1 MSWFTIIKNPKL
13 RVGSKVT
20 TNLGSSSDNES
31 DGPCKKKLLEYL
43 PKMKNRKGLLTKLDI
58 EIYAFQEKEGV
69 RESKYGGLIREE
81 VEYYLDDTS
90 VEASFSALPEDVAC
104 KALKM
109 LSGMSGN
116 FTNLKRQ
123 IGDNYWCSVT
133 RLIMP
138 KNRVYGLSDMQYMF
152 FEIGLSIMT
161 NNSEGPV
168 VIDFAHRIYLP
179 INEVRENIKEYD
191 ILLDKMDWR

>member
-1 MSWFTIIKNPKL
+1 MNWFNVIKNPKL

-20 TNLGSSSDNES
+20 TNLSSTSDNQPDE
-31 DGPCKKKLLEYL
+31 PCKKKLLEYM

-58 EIYAFQEKEGV
+58 EVYAFQEKEGV

-116 FTNLKRQ
+116 STILNKE
-123 IGDNYWCSVT
+123 IGDNYWCEVT

-152 FEIGLSIMT
+152 FEIGLRIMID
-161 NNSEGPV
+161 NSEGPV
-168 VIDFAHRIYLP
+168 VIDFAHRIFLP

-191 ILLDKMDWR
+191 LLLDNMDWR